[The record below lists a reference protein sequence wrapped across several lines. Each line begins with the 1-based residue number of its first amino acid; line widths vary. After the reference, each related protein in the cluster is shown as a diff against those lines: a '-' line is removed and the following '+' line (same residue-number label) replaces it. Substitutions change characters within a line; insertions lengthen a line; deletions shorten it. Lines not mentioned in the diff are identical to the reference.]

1 MIRDEFQR
9 KYWRYY
15 LVLEKRFMATTDYL
29 ELDPDNHKAF
39 SNEFAALL
47 QAIGAE
53 LDAFFK
59 VYCDFCPEEH
69 KNIGDYAKS
78 ILSSYPDIVNQR
90 VVVTETDIVLT
101 PFLGW
106 TQEKAKQTLVWW
118 EAFDAIKHNRA
129 GNKERASQNNVL
141 NALAALFLLER
152 KYLSN
157 LAGETGELE
166 IDIPDISS
174 TLFGLPD
181 WESRY
186 IPSNITML
194 KILKKDEPRI
204 T

>member
-1 MIRDEFQR
+1 MTRDEFQR

-15 LVLEKRFMATTDYL
+15 LVLEKRFIATTDYL
-29 ELDPDNHKAF
+29 ELDPDNHDAF

-53 LDAFFK
+53 LDALFK
-59 VYCDFCPEEH
+59 VYCDFPPEAY

-78 ILSSYPDIVNQR
+78 ILPSYPEIINQE
-90 VVVTETDIVLT
+90 VTVAEIDIVLT
-101 PFLGW
+101 PFFGW
-106 TQEKAKQTLVWW
+106 TQEQAKQTLAWW
-118 EAFDAIKHNRA
+118 DAFDRTKHNRA
-129 GNKERASQNNVL
+129 GNKKLASQINVL

-157 LAGETGELE
+157 LAGETEE

-174 TLFGLPD
+174 ALFGLPD

-186 IPSNITML
+186 IPGNTTML
-194 KILKKDEPRI
+194 KIIRKR
-204 T
+204 

>member
-15 LVLEKRFMATTDYL
+15 LVLEKRFIATTDYL
-29 ELDPDNHKAF
+29 ELDPDNYEAF

-59 VYCDFCPEEH
+59 VYCDFPPESH

-78 ILSSYPDIVNQR
+78 ILPSCPEIVNQE
-90 VVVTETDIVLT
+90 VAVAETDIVLT

-106 TQEKAKQTLVWW
+106 TQEKAKQTLAWW
-118 EAFDAIKHNRA
+118 EAFDIIKHSRA
-129 GNKERASQNNVL
+129 GNKKLASQNNVL

-181 WESRY
+181 WKSRY
-186 IPSNITML
+186 ISSSNTMY
-194 KILKKDEPRI
+194 KIL
-204 T
+204 

>member
-15 LVLEKRFMATTDYL
+15 LVLEKRVIATTDYL

-53 LDAFFK
+53 LDAIFK
-59 VYCDFCPEEH
+59 VYCDFSPEAH
-69 KNIGDYAKS
+69 KNIRDYAKS
-78 ILSSYPDIVNQR
+78 ILSSYPNIVNQK
-90 VVVTETDIVLT
+90 VAVAETNIVLT

-106 TQEKAKQTLVWW
+106 TQEKAKQTLAWW

-129 GNKERASQNNVL
+129 GNKKLASQINVL

-174 TLFGLPD
+174 TLFWLPD
-181 WESRY
+181 WKSRY
-186 IPSNITML
+186 ISSSNTIC
-194 KILKKDEPRI
+194 KIL
-204 T
+204 